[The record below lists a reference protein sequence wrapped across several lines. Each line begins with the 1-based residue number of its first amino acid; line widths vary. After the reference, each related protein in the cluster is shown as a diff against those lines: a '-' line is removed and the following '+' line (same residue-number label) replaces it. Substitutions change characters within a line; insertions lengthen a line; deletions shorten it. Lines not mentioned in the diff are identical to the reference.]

1 MTGDTFWLLRNIL
14 VEDCILLTIVISQST
29 FLFNFLSLYQVEDLT
44 ARQVYEKLL
53 EAAQP

>member
-1 MTGDTFWLLRNIL
+1 MTRDTFWLLRNIL